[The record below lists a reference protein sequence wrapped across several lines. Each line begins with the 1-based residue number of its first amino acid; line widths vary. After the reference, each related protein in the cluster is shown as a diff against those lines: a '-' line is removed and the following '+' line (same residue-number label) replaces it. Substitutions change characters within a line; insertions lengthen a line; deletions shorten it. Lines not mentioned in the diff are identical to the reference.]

1 MTSKRAITSREIKS
15 TTLQFLLHSTFRGL
29 CVLRLYMDFTGQLKK
44 EVSRTSTEEWK
55 KSITMETMKCVEVW
69 RGLKDRSERMLF
81 KKGILEDPPENV
93 LFLVNK

>member
-1 MTSKRAITSREIKS
+1 
-15 TTLQFLLHSTFRGL
+15 
-29 CVLRLYMDFTGQLKK
+29 MDFTGQLKK
-44 EVSRTSTEEWK
+44 EGSRTSTEEWK